1 MVLPNPSDGPSLTTS
16 LVVNAVGACTALA
29 PTLVQTGFLTR
40 RGSFAVREAAILPPD
55 GKPLTACVLPTLDP
69 YLVGPARLMALTE
82 IALKDL
88 PPAFKDDVAHARLKV
103 YPLLDQDFAGQ
114 LPNGQRR
121 SDVVGYE
128 LKSRVERALF
138 ASQPTEYSPRDV
150 TALGEV
156 LPQIASDLSRGVAD
170 VAVVIAAHSDLS
182 PERVTH
188 LFDASRLYTDDNDD
202 GLLLGEGAVV
212 LAISTPHT
220 TRQRRLPQLAQIR
233 SLHIAYEQARP
244 DNDVSAFEAV
254 GMTFALRRA
263 MTAGTTPT
271 GKIGWL
277 YSDINFERY
286 RINEY
291 QSILARCQDLMEL
304 PQAHEFPSQRLGF
317 LGSATIP
324 LHVAL
329 AATAWSYGYAPAPFC
344 ASLSGHD
351 DGTRCCVVLSQ

>member
-1 MVLPNPSDGPSLTTS
+1 MVLTNPSDGPTLTTS

-29 PTLVQTGFLTR
+29 PTLVQTAFLTR
-40 RGSFAVREAAILPPD
+40 RGSFAVREAAILTPD
-55 GKPLTACVLPTLDP
+55 GNALTACVLPTLDP
-69 YLVGPARLMALTE
+69 YLAGPARLMTLTDL
-82 IALKDL
+82 ALKDL
-88 PPAFKDDVAHARLKV
+88 PPTFKEQVGHLRLKV

-138 ASQPTEYSPRDV
+138 SSQPTEYTPRDV

-156 LPQIASDLSRGVAD
+156 LPQIATDLSRGVAD
-170 VAVVIAAHSDLS
+170 IAIVVAAHSDLS
-182 PERVTH
+182 PERVTQ
-188 LFDASRLYTDDNDD
+188 LFDSSRLYTEDNDD
-202 GLLLGEGAVV
+202 GLLLGEAAVV
-212 LAISTPHT
+212 LAISTPQT
-220 TRQRRLPQLAQIR
+220 ARQRHLPQLAQLRAI
-233 SLHIAYEQARP
+233 HIAYEQARP
-244 DNDVSAFEAV
+244 DNDVSSFEAV

-263 MTAGTTPT
+263 LAAGATPN

-277 YSDINFERY
+277 YSDLNFERY

-304 PQAHEFPSQRLGF
+304 PQAHEFPSQRMGF
-317 LGSATIP
+317 LGCSTIP

-329 AATAWSYGYAPAPFC
+329 AATAWTYGYAPAPFC

-351 DGTRCCVVLSQ
+351 DGTRCCLLMSQ